1 MTAEILPSILSA
13 DFMRLGEQVSILQ
26 DAQARALHVD
36 VMDGVFV
43 PSISFGFP
51 VIDSLVALTNLH
63 LDIHLMIVKPERYL
77 DAFTKYQGSTIVVHA
92 EACEDLACAAKKIRA
107 AGCRAGAAVNP
118 ETDCREVFPVLD
130 LLDEVMVMTVHPGF
144 GGQKM
149 MEEILDK
156 GRILQEE
163 IRRRNLSVHLEVDG
177 GVNRKNIRKVCASG
191 FDQIVCGSAV
201 FRGDI
206 RENLRA
212 LREALAGEG
221 QN

>member
-51 VIDSLVALTNLH
+51 VIDSLVAQTNLH

-92 EACEDLACAAKKIRA
+92 EACEDLAGAAKKIRA

-144 GGQKM
+144 GGQSY
-149 MEEILDK
+149 IP
-156 GRILQEE
+156 GR
-163 IRRRNLSVHLEVDG
+163 R
-177 GVNRKNIRKVCASG
+177 
-191 FDQIVCGSAV
+191 
-201 FRGDI
+201 
-206 RENLRA
+206 
-212 LREALAGEG
+212 
-221 QN
+221 